1 MRWFAGFIFYQI
13 AFGLLSVML
22 PIYITQAVSGGN
34 LTVWGIMAAT
44 ATFLAIPFSFLWG
57 YLCDTTQHYR
67 FFILMSFAAVTLL
80 LYFFSLTTNLFILGF
95 LYTLIAIFEVAHEP
109 PKNVLIAETYSHGEW
124 KQGFARYE
132 AWTELGWIIGLL
144 LGFLLAALSL
154 ENSTIL
160 LICTFLSLISF
171 LISAIFV
178 MDPALIF
185 ERGLVSIEKSI
196 SMVQRGA
203 MLLTKEDADTRA
215 LEEFKLENPSAL
227 CIGLVLFALATSI
240 FFTPLPV
247 FFARKPLA
255 LPTSTIFIL
264 FILNSTSCFIGYLL
278 TQGKANYLEGSG
290 SIKKIV
296 LLRSLLVL
304 LPIFVILPVNPF
316 LGGIALS
323 ITVLVAMGL
332 VYAFYSVS
340 VLSLSMEVIPQGKAG
355 LFTALVGAG
364 SAIGCFTGTL
374 IAENFGFQY
383 TFIASSACFLLSFV
397 FFKKFE

>member
-67 FFILMSFAAVTLL
+67 FFILMSFVAVTLL

>member
-1 MRWFAGFIFYQI
+1 MRWFAGFIFYKI

-22 PIYITQAVSGGN
+22 PIYITQVLSGGN
-34 LTVWGIMAAT
+34 LTVWGIMAAA

-57 YLCDTTQHYR
+57 YLCDATQHYR

-80 LYFFSLTTNLFILGF
+80 LYFFSLATNLFMLGF

-124 KQGFARYE
+124 KKGFASYE

-144 LGFLLAALSL
+144 LGFLLATLGL

-160 LICTFLSLISF
+160 LICTFLSFISF

-178 MDPALIF
+178 MDPALVF

-203 MLLTKEDADTRA
+203 MLLTKEDTDTNV
-215 LEEFKLENPSAL
+215 LEEFKQENPSAL

-247 FFARKPLA
+247 FFTRNPLA
-255 LPTSTIFIL
+255 LQTSIIFIL
-264 FILNSTSCFIGYLL
+264 FLLNSASCFIGYLL
-278 TQGKANYLEGSG
+278 IQGKANYSEGREP
-290 SIKKIV
+290 IKKIA

-304 LPIFVILPVNPF
+304 LPIFVGVSPF
-316 LGGIALS
+316 LEGIALS
-323 ITVLVAMGL
+323 ITVLIAMGL

-355 LFTALVGAG
+355 LFTALVGVG
-364 SAIGCFTGTL
+364 GAIGCFAGPL
-374 IAENFGFQY
+374 IAESFGFQF
-383 TFIASSACFLLSFV
+383 TFIASAACFLLSFV
-397 FFKKFE
+397 AFKKFE

>member
-1 MRWFAGFIFYQI
+1 MRWFVGFVFYKI
-13 AFGLLSVML
+13 TFGLLSVML
-22 PIYITQAVSGGN
+22 PLYITQVLSRGN
-34 LTVWGIMAAT
+34 LTIWGIMAAT

-57 YLCDTTQHYR
+57 YLCDATHRYR
-67 FFILMSFAAVTLL
+67 FFILMSFATVTLL
-80 LYFFSLTTNLFILGF
+80 LYFFSLTTNLFMLGF

-109 PKNVLIAETYSHGEW
+109 PKNVLIAETYSHEEW
-124 KQGFARYE
+124 RQGFARYE
-132 AWTELGWIIGLL
+132 AWTELGWIIGLF
-144 LGFLLAALSL
+144 LGFLLAALGL

-160 LICTFLSLISF
+160 LICAFLSFISF

-196 SMVQRGA
+196 SLVQRGA
-203 MLLTKEDADTRA
+203 MLLSKEDTEAHV
-215 LEEFKLENPSAL
+215 LEDFKQENASAL

-247 FFARKPLA
+247 FFTRKPLA
-255 LPTSTIFIL
+255 LQTSIIFIL

-278 TQGKANYLEGSG
+278 TQGKANYSKGSG
-290 SIKKIV
+290 SIKKIA

-304 LPIFVILPVNPF
+304 LPIFVGVSPF

-323 ITVLVAMGL
+323 ITVLVATGI

-355 LFTALVGAG
+355 LFTALIGTG
-364 SAIGCFTGTL
+364 SAIGCFAGPL

-383 TFIASSACFLLSFV
+383 TFIASAACFLLSFV
-397 FFKKFE
+397 AFGKFE